1 MCENK
6 PLRLVDLCVH
16 YLLTRAYLYRLRN
29 TPSLEGMGM
38 YGFNRMYLYIIWAV
52 LNNSLNVQRF

>member
-29 TPSLEGMGM
+29 TPSLEWECMISTECT
-38 YGFNRMYLYIIWAV
+38 YI
-52 LNNSLNVQRF
+52 LFELF